1 MIQYRGEPTITSS
14 VLVYTKVLVDNLNDI
29 KRYSFSDWLLLKDML
44 KIIFNP
50 FNLMLKGMK

>member
-29 KRYSFSDWLLLKDML
+29 KRYSFSDWLMLKDML